1 MPRVI
6 LKADRFTQV
15 YLDGSNQFR
24 YRVITD
30 DRNKWSHW
38 SPVINIRRPGI
49 YDVQDSGESI
59 GAVTNYE
66 IDNNKFT
73 VFWQPFATANSYD
86 IFFSPNEH
94 TPLSYYNTTTNNFI
108 IIPLQQTDRVT
119 FTQNNGVAVDHTAN
133 TFTVAIPELQTGDRV
148 IYTSSTPVLPLISN
162 QYYYVRII
170 SGNTFALYNTAID
183 AQNDTNRINLQ
194 SSVSGTATFT
204 KEEEATILVQL
215 TSYPQE
221 INAELRYVQVSA
233 LYPTTAYPA

>member
-6 LKADRFTQV
+6 LRSDNFTQV

-24 YRVITD
+24 YRIITD

-38 SPVINIRRPGI
+38 SPIINIKRPGI
-49 YDVQDSGESI
+49 YDIQDSGTAQ

-73 VFWQPFATANSYD
+73 IFWQPFGPANSYD

-119 FTQNNGVAVDHTAN
+119 FTQQNRVTVDHTAN

-148 IYTSSTPVLPLISN
+148 IYTSSTPVTPLVSN
-162 QYYYVRII
+162 VFHWVRII
-170 SGNTFALYNTAID
+170 SGNTFALYNSLSD

-194 SSVSGTATFT
+194 STVTGTATFT

-215 TSYPQE
+215 SSYPQE
-221 INAELRYVQVSA
+221 INDELRYVQVSA
-233 LYPTTAYPA
+233 FYPVTGYA